1 MKYLQYQWKS
11 RLFYVLAISI
21 LVSVMLVSLEWTSW
35 ADQINMQ
42 GYTHGDGEGKGKM
55 PSILMY
61 ILPFVKELIL
71 IGVPMLITVALA
83 KLIGR
88 FSKRK

>member
-1 MKYLQYQWKS
+1 MKYLQYQWKP

-35 ADQINMQ
+35 AEQINSQ
-42 GYTHGDGEGKGKM
+42 GYTHGEGEGKM

-88 FSKRK
+88 FKKRK

>member
-1 MKYLQYQWKS
+1 MKYLQYQWKP
-11 RLFYVLAISI
+11 RLCYVLAISI
-21 LVSVMLVSLEWTSW
+21 FVSILLVSLEWTSW
-35 ADQINMQ
+35 AEQINAQ
-42 GYTHGDGEGKGKM
+42 GYSHGDGEGKSKM

-71 IGVPMLITVALA
+71 IGVPMLITVGIA